1 MQSFLWRW
9 ALNAFPLWLATYLFN
24 GLHFSGLG
32 SLLVAALL
40 FGLVNAIIR
49 PVLVLLTLPLTVV
62 TLGLFILV
70 INALLLMFVA
80 AVVPGFTL
88 GGFWTAF
95 WAAIFIG
102 IVSFVTNRLIGR
114 PVK

>member
-1 MQSFLWRW
+1 MNSFLIRW
-9 ALNAFPLWLATYLFN
+9 LLNAIPLWLATYLFAD
-24 GLHFSGLG
+24 FKCAGLG

-49 PVLVLLTLPLTVV
+49 PVILLLTLPLTIV

-70 INALLLMFVA
+70 VNALMLMLVA
-80 AVVPGFTL
+80 AVIPGFVL

-95 WAAIFIG
+95 WAAIFIA
-102 IVSFVTNRLIGR
+102 IVSFITNRLIG
-114 PVK
+114 KG

>member
-1 MQSFLWRW
+1 MKAFLWRW
-9 ALNAFPLWLATYLFN
+9 ALNAFPLWLATFLFD
-24 GLHFSGLG
+24 GFSFAGLG
-32 SLLVAALL
+32 SLLLAALL

-49 PVLVLLTLPLTVV
+49 PILVLLTLPLTVV

-80 AVVPGFTL
+80 AVVPGFVL

-95 WAAIFIG
+95 WAAIFIAV
-102 IVSFVTNRLIGR
+102 VSFVTNRLIGR

>member
-1 MQSFLWRW
+1 MKAFLWRW
-9 ALNAFPLWLATYLFN
+9 ALNAFPLWLATYLFDA
-24 GLHFSGLG
+24 LKFSGLG
-32 SLLVAALL
+32 SLLLAALL

-49 PVLVLLTLPLTVV
+49 PILVLLTLPLTVV

-80 AVVPGFTL
+80 AVVPGFVL

-95 WAAIFIG
+95 WAAIFIA

>member
-9 ALNAFPLWLATYLFN
+9 ALNALPLWLATYIFD
-24 GLHFSGLG
+24 GLSFSGLG

-40 FGLVNAIIR
+40 FG
-49 PVLVLLTLPLTVV
+49 PVLLLLTLPLTVV

-70 INALLLMFVA
+70 INALMLMLVA

-95 WAAIFIG
+95 WAAIFIA
-102 IVSFVTNRLIGR
+102 IVSFITNRLIG
-114 PVK
+114 PSDK

>member
-1 MQSFLWRW
+1 MQAFLWRW
-9 ALNAFPLWLATYLFN
+9 ALNAFPLWLATYVFD
-24 GLHFSGLG
+24 GLQFSGLG
-32 SLLVAALL
+32 PLLVAALL
-40 FGLVNAIIR
+40 FGLVNAVIR

-70 INALLLMFVA
+70 INALLLMLVS

-102 IVSFVTNRLIGR
+102 IVSFLTNRLIGR
-114 PVK
+114 PLK

>member
-1 MQSFLWRW
+1 MRSFLWRW

-24 GLHFSGLG
+24 GIRFAGLG

-102 IVSFVTNRLIGR
+102 IASFVTNRLIGR